1 MSAPTI
7 LPADATVPGT
17 HWSNSSLMLLERCG
31 EAFRRRYIEGER
43 FPPSPRM
50 LRGIVVHRVSAM
62 AMLRKLEEHELPT
75 LEEAKDVA
83 ATEFEQQWAGG
94 VSLEQEPIEGS
105 ANQEKA
111 SSKDF
116 AIGLSDLYVSRVAPR
131 LEPIAVE
138 RFITVKPK
146 DSDLV
151 IRGGVD
157 LVAKADGDGGGEAIR
172 DTKTSEKSPRSDMAE
187 RSQQLTFY
195 AMIRHADVGALPK
208 QHTLDYLVQ
217 TPGRRER
224 KHVPLHTTRDA
235 HDVAA
240 LVHRLNTA
248 VEAVKRGVFMPAAP
262 DAWNCSPRWCE
273 FYSSCVYVRRGA
285 DRPRT

>member
-1 MSAPTI
+1 MST
-7 LPADATVPGT
+7 ATAKPEPGT
-17 HWSNSSLMLLERCG
+17 QWSNSSLMLLERCG
-31 EAFRRRYIEGER
+31 EAYRRRYIEGER

-62 AMLRKLEEHELPT
+62 AMLRKLEEDELPT
-75 LEEAKDVA
+75 AEEAKDVA

-94 VSLEQEPIEGS
+94 VNLDQEALEGG
-105 ANQEKA
+105 AKQEKA

-116 AIGLSDLYVSRVAPR
+116 AIGLSDLYVARVAPA

-138 RFITVKPK
+138 RFISVRPK
-146 DSDLV
+146 ESDLV

-157 LVAKADGDGGGEAIR
+157 LVAKAPGGGESIR
-172 DTKTSEKSPRSDMAE
+172 DTKTSEKTPRSDMAE

-195 AMIRHADVGALPK
+195 AMVRQADVGALPK

-224 KHVPLHTTRDA
+224 KHVPLHTTRDTA
-235 HDVAA
+235 DVQA
-240 LVHRLNTA
+240 LVHRLNTG

-262 DAWNCSPRWCE
+262 DAWNCSARWCE
-273 FYSSCVYVRRGA
+273 FWSSCVYVRRGEA
-285 DRPRT
+285 RPRT